1 MKPSY
6 VSAEA
11 ASERGHLHVPH
22 NVLLVLTTH
31 LPASPLYFLHPVVRP
46 SVIAHSHLRR
56 ERAARRSA
64 HRLPFAKQ
72 TQHLHKWRQIVIP
85 LVAKVSRMLQSE
97 QERIWW
103 VILTVEVD
111 YAKAKN

>member
-22 NVLLVLTTH
+22 NVLLVLATH

-56 ERAARRSA
+56 ERAARRGAARSGA
-64 HRLPFAKQ
+64 ALCPPPALRQTNTTFA
-72 TQHLHKWRQIVIP
+72 
-85 LVAKVSRMLQSE
+85 
-97 QERIWW
+97 
-103 VILTVEVD
+103 
-111 YAKAKN
+111 